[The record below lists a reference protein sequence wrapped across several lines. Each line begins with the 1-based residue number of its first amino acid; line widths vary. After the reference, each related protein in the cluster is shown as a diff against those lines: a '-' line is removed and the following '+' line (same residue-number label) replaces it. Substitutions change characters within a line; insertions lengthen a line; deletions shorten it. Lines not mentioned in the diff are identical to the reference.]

1 MGFHVKWQSSV
12 TPRFLTEPDTG
23 TNALPTVI
31 EAMKEKEILGLSPRG
46 YEHYF
51 SLVVI

>member
-1 MGFHVKWQSSV
+1 MVKWQSSV

-23 TNALPTVI
+23 TNALSTV
-31 EAMKEKEILGLSPRG
+31 ESMKEKEIFELSPRG
-46 YEHYF
+46 NDHYF